1 MPTPRHAVIAT
12 LAFWALAASA
22 QTPAPV
28 VLDDLHGLR
37 IDKTEVT
44 IAQFA
49 RYARATGTTTRAE
62 REGGGFEYV
71 GGWQRRAGW
80 TWQRPDGSQPDT
92 DQLPA
97 VHLTHTEAQAYCQ
110 WAGGRLPTA
119 AEWRTAGFTES
130 ALNNS
135 PLSRRSV
142 GDCVERRPMQR

>member
-1 MPTPRHAVIAT
+1 MVLVPAGSFIMGTGEGKPEDGPPHRVE
-12 LAFWALAASA
+12 LPAFY
-22 QTPAPV
+22 
-28 VLDDLHGLR
+28 

-80 TWQRPDGSQPDT
+80 TWQRPDGSPPDT

-97 VHLTHTEAQAYCQ
+97 VHLTHAEAYCDFISDFLTEN
-110 WAGGRLPTA
+110 RA
-119 AEWRTAGFTES
+119 AK
-130 ALNNS
+130 
-135 PLSRRSV
+135 V
-142 GDCVERRPMQR
+142 GPKL

>member
-1 MPTPRHAVIAT
+1 MPTPRHAASAT

-22 QTPAPV
+22 QTPAPM
-28 VLDDLHGLR
+28 VLDDLRGLR
-37 IDKTEVT
+37 IDNTEVT

-71 GGWQRRAGW
+71 GGWQRRTGW

-97 VHLTHTEAQAYCQ
+97 VHLTHAEAQAYCQ

-119 AEWRTAGFTES
+119 AEWRTAGFTE
-130 ALNNS
+130 L
-135 PLSRRSV
+135 RSQPPAPWV
-142 GDCVERRPMQR
+142 RGTTYP

>member
-28 VLDDLHGLR
+28 VLDALRGLR

-71 GGWQRRAGW
+71 GG
-80 TWQRPDGSQPDT
+80 
-92 DQLPA
+92 
-97 VHLTHTEAQAYCQ
+97 
-110 WAGGRLPTA
+110 
-119 AEWRTAGFTES
+119 
-130 ALNNS
+130 
-135 PLSRRSV
+135 
-142 GDCVERRPMQR
+142 